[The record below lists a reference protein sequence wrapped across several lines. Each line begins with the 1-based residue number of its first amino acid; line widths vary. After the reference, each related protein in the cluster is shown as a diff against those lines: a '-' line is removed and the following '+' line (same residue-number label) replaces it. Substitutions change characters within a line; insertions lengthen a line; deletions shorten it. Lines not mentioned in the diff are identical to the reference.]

1 MKKTYLIGNWKMQL
15 SGVQGIELA
24 KEVVRL
30 WGAQGAAN
38 PDVVVAICPSHV
50 SLDAI
55 HQVVNGTSVC
65 MGAQDVFWEE
75 KGQYTGEI
83 SPGTLKELGCEFCIV
98 GHSER
103 RGFLGETD
111 EMVRRK
117 AAALLK
123 QNIHPVICVG
133 ETLEERRAGKRDG
146 VVINQVKEALKDIR
160 PYGTQRIIVAYE
172 PRWIIGTGQAV
183 APDDAASMHQLIR
196 ETLND
201 MLPADIIQSQ
211 LSVIYGGSVD
221 PSNLAGFLA
230 MDVIDGVLVGNC
242 SLRPKDFVKLAEIA
256 ADLAKNRK
264 E

>member
-15 SGVQGIELA
+15 NRSQGVELA
-24 KEVVRL
+24 QEVVRL

-38 PDVVVAICPSHV
+38 PDVVVTICPSHV
-50 SLDAI
+50 SLDAV

-65 MGAQDVFWEE
+65 MGAQDVFWED

-83 SPGTLKELGCEFCIV
+83 APATLKELGCEYCVV

-103 RGFLGETD
+103 RGYLGETD
-111 EMVRRK
+111 EMIRRK
-117 AAALLK
+117 VAALLR

-146 VVINQVKEALKDIR
+146 VVINQVREALKDNR

-183 APDDAASMHQLIR
+183 TPDDAASMHVLIR

-201 MLPADIIQSQ
+201 MLPADIVDSQ
-211 LSVIYGGSVD
+211 MAIIYGGSVE
-221 PSNLAGFLA
+221 PSNVAGFLA
-230 MDVIDGVLVGNC
+230 MDVINGVLAGNA
-242 SLRPKDFVKLAEIA
+242 SLRAKDFVRLAEIA
-256 ADLAKNRK
+256 ADMTKK
-264 E
+264 K